1 MFVIVKNVKTRVNK
15 KSLPVVLLNV
25 ENEVWEFDNYYE
37 AERIKENLETNSR
50 CNASFQIKKI
60 GINV

>member
-25 ENEVWEFDNYYE
+25 ENEVWEFDNYYD
-37 AERIKENLETNSR
+37 AERIKVNLETNSR
-50 CNASFQIKKI
+50 FNASFQIKKI